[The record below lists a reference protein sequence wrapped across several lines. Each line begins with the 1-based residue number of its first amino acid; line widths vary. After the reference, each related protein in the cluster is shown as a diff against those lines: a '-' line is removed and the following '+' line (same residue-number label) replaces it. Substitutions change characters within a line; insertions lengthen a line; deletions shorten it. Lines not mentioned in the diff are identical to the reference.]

1 MHSPPKILTKERF
14 MFSKPIYLSSEWTQ
28 GKETF
33 SFHSV
38 TFNIKCSNIKEIKK
52 ANMQTR
58 THLFT
63 ADSCLIREV
72 NEKISS

>member
-1 MHSPPKILTKERF
+1 MC
-14 MFSKPIYLSSEWTQ
+14 SKPICLSSEWTQ
-28 GKETF
+28 GKATF

-38 TFNIKCSNIKEIKK
+38 TFNIKCSNIKEIKN
-52 ANMQTR
+52 AHMQTKTR
-58 THLFT
+58 LFT